1 MILRR
6 ALGWFGDKFII
17 FTKLEEE
24 ISRLEK
30 KENLNKISLSKTT
43 KRNKCIKIVRRNK
56 INVLIMLACV

>member
-30 KENLNKISLSKTT
+30 KENFFQNQSEQNNEEEQTNKLRTPRADI
-43 KRNKCIKIVRRNK
+43 
-56 INVLIMLACV
+56 

>member
-30 KENLNKISLSKTT
+30 KENISQNQSEQNNEEEQTNKLRTPRADI
-43 KRNKCIKIVRRNK
+43 
-56 INVLIMLACV
+56 

>member
-30 KENLNKISLSKTT
+30 KENFSQNQSEQNNEEEQTNKLRTPRADI
-43 KRNKCIKIVRRNK
+43 
-56 INVLIMLACV
+56 